1 MTLMRP
7 IPPHRN
13 TSGSGDARRS
23 VLLVVAAL
31 AALSLIVVGCS
42 GNGPSKAKSSTS
54 STERS
59 TTSSSSD
66 TGTGS
71 DTGSGSDSSTGPFSD
86 FTDSSMLS
94 DFGNGDPS
102 SLRRVFLNSCER
114 SGGTVSLC
122 ECVAGKLDFND
133 PSSLIRG
140 AADAARECVT
150 SGDH

>member
-7 IPPHRN
+7 FPPHRN
-13 TSGSGDARRS
+13 TSGSGAVKRS
-23 VLLVVAAL
+23 VFLVVSAL
-31 AALSLIVVGCS
+31 AALSLIAVGCS
-42 GNGPSKAKSSTS
+42 GNGPSKAKTSTP

-71 DTGSGSDSSTGPFSD
+71 DSSTGPFSD
-86 FTDSSMLS
+86 FTDSGMLS
-94 DFGNGDPS
+94 DFANGDPS
-102 SLRRVFLNSCER
+102 SLRRIFLNSCER

-140 AADAARECVT
+140 AADAARECVA
-150 SGDH
+150 SGGH